1 MTFDEYYDG
10 ERKSLR
16 EVLEKRPWLTALN
29 FLVSPGRKLT
39 AEDCELFWSLLKDAQ
54 EDAFAAGSE
63 PGGHV
68 AEPELACRTEKSPPE
83 PVLEPGEYTIGQ
95 LMELT
100 GKGMSTVRQWIH
112 KHPVQQ
118 RNLPHKDPS
127 SPHVAYTLTDE
138 DISDLRGLSVRNR
151 GKKNPGKN
159 PGGVADDDRGR
170 GLDGEGCDGARG
182 PSVGC
187 AGFGDD
193 NLRHE
198 WASVEDAS
206 RETGIT
212 PALIKWSSRQGRT
225 VEGWNFTVY
234 E

>member
-10 ERKSLR
+10 ERTSLR
-16 EVLEKRPWLTALN
+16 EILEKRPWLTALN

-54 EDAFAAGSE
+54 EDAFAAGRE
-63 PGGHV
+63 PSGHA

-95 LMELT
+95 LMELS
-100 GKGMSTVRQWIH
+100 GKKMSTVRQWIY

-118 RNLPHKDPS
+118 RMLPQKDPS
-127 SPHVAYTLTDE
+127 SPRVAYTLTDE
-138 DISDLRGLSVRNR
+138 DISDLRELPVRDR

-159 PGGVADDDRGR
+159 PGGVADDDLGR

-182 PSVGC
+182 PSVDCSGTDPDGNEHFWGSLSE
-187 AGFGDD
+187 A
-193 NLRHE
+193 
-198 WASVEDAS
+198 VE
-206 RETGIT
+206 ETGIKEGT
-212 PALIKWSSRQGRT
+212 IRWAAAKGRT
-225 VEGWNFTVY
+225 VQGWTFWY
-234 E
+234 FE

>member
-16 EVLEKRPWLTALN
+16 EILEKRPWLTALN

-54 EDAFAAGSE
+54 EDAFAAGRE

-68 AEPELACRTEKSPPE
+68 AEPE
-83 PVLEPGEYTIGQ
+83 LEPGEYTIGQ
-95 LMELT
+95 LMELS
-100 GKGMSTVRQWIH
+100 GKGKSTVKQWIY

-118 RNLPHKDPS
+118 RKLPQKDKS
-127 SPHVAYTLTDE
+127 SPRVAYTLTDE

-159 PGGVADDDRGR
+159 PGGMADDAVGSEM
-170 GLDGEGCDGARG
+170 DGGCRDGARG

-187 AGFGDD
+187 AGYGDD

>member
-16 EVLEKRPWLTALN
+16 EILEKRPWLTALN

-54 EDAFAAGSE
+54 EDAFAAGRE

-95 LMELT
+95 LMEL
-100 GKGMSTVRQWIH
+100 
-112 KHPVQQ
+112 
-118 RNLPHKDPS
+118 
-127 SPHVAYTLTDE
+127 
-138 DISDLRGLSVRNR
+138 
-151 GKKNPGKN
+151 
-159 PGGVADDDRGR
+159 
-170 GLDGEGCDGARG
+170 CG

>member
-16 EVLEKRPWLTALN
+16 EILEKRPWLTALN

-54 EDAFAAGSE
+54 EDAFAAGRE

-95 LMELT
+95 LMELS
-100 GKGMSTVRQWIH
+100 GKGMSTVRQWIF

-118 RNLPHKDPS
+118 RKLPQKGPS
-127 SPHVAYTLTDE
+127 SPRVAYTLTDE
-138 DISDLRGLSVRNR
+138 DISDLRKLSVRNR
-151 GKKNPGKN
+151 GKKKSGEEPRRS
-159 PGGVADDDRGR
+159 GG
-170 GLDGEGCDGARG
+170 
-182 PSVGC
+182 
-187 AGFGDD
+187 
-193 NLRHE
+193 
-198 WASVEDAS
+198 
-206 RETGIT
+206 
-212 PALIKWSSRQGRT
+212 
-225 VEGWNFTVY
+225 
-234 E
+234 